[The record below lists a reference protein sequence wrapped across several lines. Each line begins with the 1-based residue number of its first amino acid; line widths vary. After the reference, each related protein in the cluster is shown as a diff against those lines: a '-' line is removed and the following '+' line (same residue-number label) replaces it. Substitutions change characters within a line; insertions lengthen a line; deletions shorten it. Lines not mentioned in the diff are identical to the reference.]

1 MHLIKLAVGI
11 KNIDQLSKRQIERY
25 NERGKCIHIPRS
37 FPRILELKEDITSIY
52 WVIKGNIQARQK
64 IKEIIELKNHQTRP
78 KCHLILDKNVIP
90 TEIISRRPF
99 RGWRYLNKNIPNDL
113 ILDNKNSRKIYLI
126 LKELCLV

>member
-11 KNIDQLSKRQIERY
+11 ESVDQLSKRQLKRFKEKGR
-25 NERGKCIHIPRS
+25 CIHITRSYPRK
-37 FPRILELKEDITSIY
+37 LELREDFTSIY

-64 IKEIIELKNHQTRP
+64 IREVIEIKNDQSRSI
-78 KCHLILDKNVIP
+78 CHLVLDKKVVH
-90 TEIISRRPF
+90 TEIISHHPF
-99 RGWRYLNKNIPNDL
+99 RGWRYMNKNIPNDL